1 MMMLLFQLFIFI
13 GCATEEAKC
22 SDDTTCGFGEVCV
35 EGTCTRN
42 SCANSSQCEMEE
54 YCAQGD
60 CTAGC
65 AADDDCY
72 PGDICNLETSSC
84 EKEFCTDSHVDCA
97 FQEYCNSITG
107 ECVPASGYFCREC
120 ETDSD
125 CGGGGNVCLSFG
137 LQREFCGVQCEK
149 KSDCPSGFE
158 CYEASDEN
166 GVSTKQC
173 MTYCW
178 LYIQDRP
185 AIPGN
190 PNSLLEEPF
199 LDLNP
204 ECLEVRY

>member
-1 MMMLLFQLFIFI
+1 M
-13 GCATEEAKC
+13 
-22 SDDTTCGFGEVCV
+22 
-35 EGTCTRN
+35 
-42 SCANSSQCEMEE
+42 
-54 YCAQGD
+54 
-60 CTAGC
+60 
-65 AADDDCY
+65 
-72 PGDICNLETSSC
+72 
-84 EKEFCTDSHVDCA
+84 DCA

-137 LQREFCGVQCEK
+137 LQREFCGVQCER

-166 GVSTKQC
+166 GVSTKAVHDILLVVYSRSSC
-173 MTYCW
+173 V
-178 LYIQDRP
+178 
-185 AIPGN
+185 PGN
-190 PNSLLEEPF
+190 PEPLLEEPF